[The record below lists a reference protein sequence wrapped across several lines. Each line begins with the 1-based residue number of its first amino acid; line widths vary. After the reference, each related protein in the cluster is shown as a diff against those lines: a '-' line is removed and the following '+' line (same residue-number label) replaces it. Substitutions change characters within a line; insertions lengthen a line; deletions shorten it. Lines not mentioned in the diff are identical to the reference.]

1 MDLHLHSTASDGALA
16 PAEVVR
22 RAADVGLVAM
32 ALTDHDTIAGVP
44 EAVTEGERL
53 GVRVVAGCEFSV
65 AAPWGEMHVLGYH
78 LPVGDGEVGDFLE
91 HCREGRVTR
100 SRRMV
105 GALQAWG
112 VDIEHEDVEAE
123 AAGGAIGR
131 PHVARVLVRRGKVE
145 SVDEAFNLYLGRG
158 RPGYVDKVLPSFRE
172 VADLVHRAGGLVSA
186 AHLRD
191 RATRSFLS
199 TLQREGLDAVEALH
213 PSHSPD
219 TRTRITANASA
230 LGLLTTGGSDWHGG
244 GGADHS
250 RSAMG
255 SESVPAAWLEAMDA
269 RRETQAA
276 R

>member
-1 MDLHLHSTASDGALA
+1 
-16 PAEVVR
+16 
-22 RAADVGLVAM
+22 VAM
-32 ALTDHDTIAGVP
+32 ALTDHDTIAGVT
-44 EAVTEGERL
+44 EAVAEGERL

-78 LPVGDGEVGDFLE
+78 LPLEDAEVEDFLVGA
-91 HCREGRVTR
+91 RTGRATR
-100 SRRMV
+100 ARRMV

-199 TLQREGLDAVEALH
+199 TLQGEGLDAVEALH

-219 TRTRITANASA
+219 TRTRIKANAAA

-250 RSAMG
+250 QSGMG
-255 SESVPAAWLEAMDA
+255 SESVPAAWLEAMDS

>member
-1 MDLHLHSTASDGALA
+1 M
-16 PAEVVR
+16 
-22 RAADVGLVAM
+22 AM
-32 ALTDHDTIAGVP
+32 ALTDHDTIAGVT
-44 EAVTEGERL
+44 EAVAEGERL

-78 LPVGDGEVGDFLE
+78 LPLGDAEVEEFLVGA
-91 HCREGRVTR
+91 RAGRATR
-100 SRRMV
+100 ARRMV

-112 VDIEHEDVEAE
+112 VDIENEDVEAE

-158 RPGYVDKVLPSFRE
+158 RPGYVDKVLPTFRE
-172 VADLVHRAGGLVSA
+172 VAELVHRAGGLVSA

-191 RATRSFLS
+191 RATKGFLS
-199 TLQREGLDAVEALH
+199 TLQRDGLDAVEALH

-219 TRTRITANASA
+219 ARARIQANASA

-250 RSAMG
+250 HSAMG
-255 SESVPAAWLEAMDA
+255 SESVPVAWLEAMDA